1 MPSGQLTLI
10 APVSGVI
17 VALDNVPDPVFAER
31 LVGDGVSIDPTSQ
44 ELLAPC
50 DAKVIQVHRA
60 RHALTLDADG
70 IEIVMHIGLDT
81 VELKGDGFTSH
92 VNAGDNVKV
101 GDKLISFDAD
111 LVATRARSLLTEI
124 LIANTDNVA
133 SIEARA
139 GTVKA
144 GADVLMEVRLKT
156 TAEFRAAV
164 QNDFVHSRHVV
175 VGNETGLHARPA
187 ALVAAAARRFA
198 ADVRLV
204 KDGREA
210 NARSVVSI
218 MALEVGGGD
227 TITVTARGEGAA
239 EAVAEIE
246 NTLRRG
252 LGVDQEHPSLADTF
266 TDSVLTV
273 DASGKWMRGI
283 GASPGVAIGH
293 VFQLR
298 HQDAVIQ
305 ERAADA
311 NQERRELDAA
321 IASAHLQLETLRTRM
336 AAEADL
342 DRAAIFSAH
351 QELLEDPEV
360 LDEAATQ
367 IRNGASAAY
376 AWRSAF
382 TAQANRLL
390 GLKNPLLAGRAA
402 DMKDVGRRVL
412 HLLIGDDD
420 SSPLIPADSIVIAE
434 DLAPSEAASLNPA
447 NVRGF
452 CTTLGSAT
460 SHVAILARGLGIP
473 AVAGINPAALDIAPG
488 TRVILDGDSGILQIE
503 PPAAAV
509 EEVKRK
515 QQAFAARKAQDKAAA
530 NQPATTRDGHRVE
543 VVANVGDEGEGEKVV
558 EAGGEGVG
566 LLRSEFLFLDRRTAP
581 DEDEQTRVYSKIAT
595 ALGPDRILII
605 RTLDVGGDKPLS
617 YMPIAKEANP
627 FLGERG
633 IRLMYD
639 HPEVLRTQI
648 RAILRSAPHG
658 KIAIMFPMITTL
670 QEWQDALAMVKEEQH
685 SLQAPNIPTG
695 IMVETASAA
704 LLAERFAEECDFFSI
719 GTNDLTQYTLAM
731 DRTNPRLAK
740 QLDALNPAVLKLI
753 DLTVKGANKHGKW
766 VGLCGALAG
775 DPVAVPVLIGLGIHE
790 LSVSVPAV
798 ASTKARVRSLSL
810 AECRETAEEALR
822 AADGTQVREI
832 VARRHGDSR

>member
-1 MPSGQLTLI
+1 MPSGQLTLM

-60 RHALTLDADG
+60 KHALTLDADG

-81 VELKGDGFTSH
+81 VEMKGDGFTSH
-92 VNAGDNVKV
+92 VNAGDIVKT
-101 GDKLISFDAD
+101 GDKLITFDAD
-111 LVATRARSLLTEI
+111 LVATRARSLLTEV
-124 LIANTDNVA
+124 LVANTDNVA

-139 GTVKA
+139 GVVKA
-144 GADVLMEVRLKT
+144 GTDVLMEVRLKT
-156 TAEFRAAV
+156 TAEFRAAS

-218 MALEVGGGD
+218 MALEVGGAD

-246 NTLRRG
+246 NTLRNG
-252 LGVDQEHPSLADTF
+252 LGADQEHPSLADTF

-273 DASGKWMRGI
+273 DASGKWMRGV
-283 GASPGVAIGH
+283 GASPGVAIGQ

-298 HQDAVIQ
+298 HQDAIIE
-305 ERAADA
+305 ERASDP
-311 NQERRELDAA
+311 NQERRELDSA

-336 AAEADL
+336 ASEADL

-376 AWRSAF
+376 AWRSAVN
-382 TAQANRLL
+382 AQANRLL
-390 GLKNPLLAGRAA
+390 GLKSPLLASRAA

-420 SSPLIPADSIVIAE
+420 STPLIPPDSIVIAE
-434 DLAPSEAASLNPA
+434 DLAPSEAASLNPE

-452 CTTLGSAT
+452 CTTMGSAT

-509 EEVKRK
+509 EDVKRK
-515 QQAFAARKAQDKAAA
+515 QEAAAARKAEHKAVA
-530 NQPATTRDGHRVE
+530 NQPATTRDGHRIE

-558 EAGGEGVG
+558 AAGGEGVG

-581 DEDEQTRVYSKIAT
+581 DEDEQTRVYSKIAK
-595 ALGPDRILII
+595 ALGPERILVI

-617 YMPIAKEANP
+617 YMPIATEANP

-639 HPEVLRTQI
+639 HPEILRTQI
-648 RAILRSAPHG
+648 RAILRSAEHG

-670 QEWQDALAMVKEEQH
+670 QEWQDAVAMVKEEQH
-685 SLQAPNIPTG
+685 TLQSGSVQTG

-740 QLDALNPAVLKLI
+740 QLDALHPAVLKLI

-810 AECRETAEEALR
+810 AECKQTAEEALR
-822 AADGTQVREI
+822 AADGTEVRAI
-832 VARRHGDSR
+832 VSRRHGDSR